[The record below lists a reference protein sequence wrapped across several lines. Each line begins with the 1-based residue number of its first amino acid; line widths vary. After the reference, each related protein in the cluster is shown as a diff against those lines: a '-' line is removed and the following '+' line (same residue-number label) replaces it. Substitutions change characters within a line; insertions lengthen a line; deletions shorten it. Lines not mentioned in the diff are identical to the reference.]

1 MDGLSGLLYFAKDP
15 LFALEEA
22 RRLHGPWIGY
32 RAGGNE
38 VRWVFEPELVEA
50 LLLTNSE
57 HLIKDEFTRGLRP
70 IVGNGLLT
78 NEGKPWK
85 AQRKLLAP
93 SFQPK
98 HIQGYAGVMVDSAA
112 SFVRKVSQDGVRP
125 IHDDMM
131 AITLDVVVRAL
142 FGGTTDRTEEVGRL
156 VEQAMEDY
164 RRLFMSFR
172 VAFPAWFPFVSR
184 LRLGRVRRALRQVIE
199 DLISARRKRELD
211 TDMISRLILARDD
224 EGRGMSQE
232 QLLDEAL
239 TMLIAGHETTALAL
253 TYSLSLLCDHPAE
266 MAELEREIEQVI
278 GGRPARLEDVGELKF
293 TRAVVRES
301 LRLYPP
307 AWAMGREVTSEFS
320 LLGETQKVGTRFTLS
335 PWVTH
340 RDERFFPE
348 PLAFRPARWLT
359 GETESLPK
367 YAYLPFGAG
376 PRVCI
381 GNHFA
386 EMEAMLV
393 LVTLLQGLRFAKSAD
408 APLTLAPSV
417 TLRPKGAVPLR
428 VTPRSP

>member
-1 MDGLSGLLYFAKDP
+1 MDGFSGLLYFAKDP

-32 RAGGNE
+32 RAGGND
-38 VRWVFEPELVEA
+38 VRWVFEPELVEE
-50 LLLTNSE
+50 LLLKSAE

-85 AQRKLLAP
+85 VQRKLLAP

-98 HIQGYAGVMVDSAA
+98 HIQGYAAVMVESAA
-112 SFVRKVSQDGVRP
+112 NFVGKLNQDSVRP

-131 AITLDVVVRAL
+131 AVTLDVVVRAL
-142 FGGTTDRTEEVGRL
+142 FGATTGRTEEVGHL

-172 VAFPAWFPFVSR
+172 VAFPAWFPFISR
-184 LRLGRVRRALRQVIE
+184 LRLGRARRALRRVIE
-199 DLISARRKRELD
+199 ELIAARRERELD
-211 TDMISRLILARDD
+211 TDMISRLIMARDD

-232 QLLDEAL
+232 QLLDEAM

-253 TYSLSLLCDHPAE
+253 TYSLALLCDHPTQ
-266 MAELEREIEQVI
+266 MSELEGEIEQVL
-278 GGRPARLEDVGELKF
+278 GGRPARLEDVGGLKLA
-293 TRAVVRES
+293 RAVVRES

-307 AWAMGREVTSEFS
+307 AWAMGREVASEFS
-320 LLGETQKVGTRFTLS
+320 LNGETQKVGTRFTLA
-335 PWVTH
+335 PWITH
-340 RDERFFPE
+340 RDERFFAE

-359 GETESLPK
+359 GETDSLPK
-367 YAYLPFGAG
+367 YAYMPFGAG

-386 EMEAMLV
+386 ELEALLV
-393 LVTLLQGLRFAKSAD
+393 LVTLVQGLRFEKSTD

-417 TLRPKGAVPLR
+417 TLRPKGDVPLR
-428 VTPRSP
+428 VTPR